1 MDELTREVELDCDI
15 DRAWLAI
22 SDESEL
28 EQWLGGE
35 VEADLRPGGA
45 ITVRDEDGELRE
57 GFIET
62 FEPGREI
69 SFWWSAPG
77 ETNSSRVELELLPA
91 VEGDG
96 CVIRVTES
104 RPLVELE
111 RELIEITGG
120 SAGEAPTASAAL
132 ALV

>member
-15 DRAWLAI
+15 DRAWHAI
-22 SDESEL
+22 SDETEL

-35 VEADLRPGGA
+35 VEADLRPGGE
-45 ITVRDEDGELRE
+45 ITVKDEDGEVRE
-57 GFIET
+57 GFVET
-62 FEPGREI
+62 VEPGREI
-69 SFWWSAPG
+69 SFWWSSEG
-77 ETNSSRVELELLPA
+77 EDEASRVELELLPA

-104 RPLVELE
+104 RPMIELE

-120 SAGEAPTASAAL
+120 AAGEGPVAAASFAL
-132 ALV
+132 A